1 MRTRDTWR
9 VTGPNASAFVGR
21 SSELKLLLGAAA
33 GSDTGVTLWLVAGD
47 AGVGKTRLV
56 DEVMARTGADAAT
69 IGRGSCRFTAQG
81 ALPFVAVTE
90 ALAAL
95 AAAHDPAT
103 TTDVLRSHPDL
114 AVVLPD
120 RSGSGDATRDANH
133 DASDDGSRLRLFDA
147 IATLLERMSDIRP
160 VCVVLEDL
168 HWAEPSTRDLIAYL
182 VGRVAD
188 RPVAIVGTYR
198 SDDVAR
204 THPLRA
210 MLAELDRNP
219 RVRHLSL
226 QPFDHTELA
235 EFASGRLDGQPTA
248 RTLDELAQRSGG
260 NAFYASEL
268 IDAISTGRGGVRT
281 ELFDLILARVASLSD
296 AAQDT
301 LHLLA
306 AGGGSVRDELLAA
319 VAQRDEEALDAS
331 LSEAI
336 EHHVVVL
343 NDNGTLAFRHALMQE
358 AVYSTLLPRQRRRKH
373 ERYAD
378 VLLTEPQL
386 AESPESEAAEL
397 AWHLREARRFD
408 EAFRASLQAA
418 DAAESI
424 LAFSEAVEHI
434 DQALDLWDEASAAQ
448 SHPCSHADVL
458 QRAARLAHFAGNSPR
473 AVQYQRAAL
482 AEAADRTPSERAMAH
497 SALGTYLHT
506 AGESVEALDELRI
519 AEALIPAEPPSAE
532 RAAVLAVLGRLL
544 MLTMGREDPRP
555 VLTEAIDAARHV
567 GARDTLGD
575 ALSSL
580 ASTELHAGHY
590 QEGVD
595 LMLEAR
601 EHAIATGDVI
611 VAVRSFV
618 NLSSGLT
625 LLGDLPEAQRVGR
638 EGLAYL
644 AASRHPD
651 VHGFFIASNLCETL
665 SEMGRWNEAAEL
677 TRTTR
682 RPEGV
687 LPTTWTLHHSLTSAL
702 RQGHFDQSQS
712 IVDSFEVAT
721 LAEVDPQ
728 AMYAFWSGVA
738 QLAVAL
744 DDEPR
749 ARRAITE
756 ALAWTRCLGHT
767 LLLRSLTVQLA
778 ARRAEGG
785 DREAIAE
792 AQHELELMEAS
803 VSTTLGEPDPR
814 SHRLLALLH
823 QARAEEAAC
832 RGVDARTHW
841 EAAVAEWGA
850 GGFGWQHANAW
861 LRLGECQLR
870 QGDRSAATES
880 LRTAKRL
887 ADDMGARP
895 LADESGQLLAH
906 AGLAPGEP
914 ATNSAAQTGAAP
926 NHLTERELA
935 VLRLLAEGRTNRQI
949 GEELY
954 MSPKTAS
961 VHVSRIL
968 AKLGVENR
976 TEAAAAGRRAGLVG

>member
-1 MRTRDTWR
+1 MTD
-9 VTGPNASAFVGR
+9 PKASSFVGR
-21 SSELKLLLGAAA
+21 SSELDLLVDGATA
-33 GSDTGVTLWLVAGD
+33 SDSDIALWLVGGD

-56 DEVMARTGADAAT
+56 DEVTTRIEPGAAT

-90 ALAAL
+90 ALAGL
-95 AAAHDPAT
+95 AAASDPAIAA
-103 TTDVLRSHPDL
+103 DVLRSHPDL

-120 RSGSGDATRDANH
+120 RAGAVGDSTAGDQRQADH
-133 DASDDGSRLRLFDA
+133 DSTDDGSRLRLFDA
-147 IATLLERMSDIRP
+147 IAAFLERLSEVRP

-168 HWAEPSTRDLIAYL
+168 HWAEPSTRDLLAYL
-182 VGRVAD
+182 VLRVAD
-188 RPVAIVGTYR
+188 RPVTIIGTYR

-219 RVRHLSL
+219 RVRHVSL
-226 QPFDHTELA
+226 QPFDAAELA
-235 EFASGRLDGQPTA
+235 EFALERLGGHPTA

-268 IDAISTGRGGVRT
+268 IDAMSTGRGGVRT
-281 ELFDLILARVASLSD
+281 ELFDLILARLESLSE

-301 LHLLA
+301 MHLLA

-319 VAQRDEEALDAS
+319 VTQRDEKALDTS
-331 LSEAI
+331 LNEAI
-336 EHHVVVL
+336 EHHLVVL
-343 NDNGTLAFRHALMQE
+343 NDDGTLSFRHALMQE
-358 AVYSTLLPRQRRRKH
+358 AVYATLLPRQRRRKH

-378 VLLTEPQL
+378 ALIREPHL
-386 AESPESEAAEL
+386 AASPESDAAEL
-397 AWHLREARRFD
+397 AWHLLEARRFD

-424 LAFSEAVEHI
+424 FAFSEAVEHL
-434 DQALDLWDEASAAQ
+434 DQALDLWDVASTAE
-448 SHPCSHADVL
+448 SDPCSHADVL
-458 QRAARLAHFAGNSPR
+458 ERAARLAHYAGNSPR
-473 AVQYQRAAL
+473 AVHYQRASL
-482 AEAADRTPSERAMAH
+482 AEHADRTPAAEAMAH
-497 SALGTYLHT
+497 RALGSYLQT
-506 AGESVEALDELRI
+506 AGESLAALDELRI
-519 AEALIPAEPPSAE
+519 AESLIPPEPASAE

-555 VLTEAIDAARHV
+555 VLTEAIETARRV
-567 GARDTLGD
+567 DARDTLGD

-580 ASTELHAGHY
+580 ASAELHAGHY
-590 QEGVD
+590 QPGVD

-601 EHAIATGDVI
+601 ELAIASGDVI

-625 LLGDLPEAQRVGR
+625 LLGDLPQAERVGR
-638 EGLAYL
+638 DGLAYL

-665 SEMGRWNEAAEL
+665 AEMGRWDEAAEL
-677 TRTTR
+677 SRTTR

-702 RQGHFDQSQS
+702 RQGQFDEAQA

-728 AMYAFWSGVA
+728 ALYAFWSGVA

-744 DDEPR
+744 GDEPR
-749 ARRAITE
+749 ARRAIGE
-756 ALAWTRCLGHT
+756 ALGWSECIGHR

-778 ARRAEGG
+778 ARRAAAGDEG
-785 DREAIAE
+785 AAAE
-792 AQHELELMEAS
+792 AGHELELMETS
-803 VSTTLGEPDPR
+803 VSDTLGEPDPR
-814 SHRLLALLH
+814 AHRLLALLH

-832 RGVDARTHW
+832 RGGDAREHW
-841 EAAVAEWGA
+841 MAAVAEWSA
-850 GGFGWQHANAW
+850 GQFGWQQANAW

-870 QGDRSAATES
+870 HSERSAAAES
-880 LRTAKRL
+880 LGTARSL
-887 ADDMGARP
+887 AEGMGARP
-895 LADESGQLLAH
+895 IADEAAQLITH
-906 AGLAPGEP
+906 AGLAPSAPAGDEGDEP
-914 ATNSAAQTGAAP
+914 RSTPGR
-926 NHLTERELA
+926 LTERELA
-935 VLRLLAEGRTNRQI
+935 VLGLLAEGRTNRQI
-949 GEELY
+949 GEELF